1 MVKTSRLNC
10 QKRKGRIEEGP
21 HKLVILHSEVKF
33 RLRED
38 LGDNC
43 FGLVCGMLMM
53 RPAEDFALAK
63 HGAASITALKEFR

>member
-10 QKRKGRIEEGP
+10 QKRKGRIEEGS

-33 RLRED
+33 RLWED
-38 LGDNC
+38 LGGNC
-43 FGLVCGMLMM
+43 FGLVCGMLM